1 MVITNVKI
9 IDLLKSYLKIIVE
22 HPDIREHFTMHPLDF
37 SRERKL
43 PLLKVIGLL
52 INLPKRSL
60 HIELQ
65 SFFESIGQGSL
76 CCTKG
81 AFSLQRSKLK
91 PIFFKVWNQ
100 LLIET
105 YYESYGDNIK
115 RWEGFK
121 LLAVDGSNISVV
133 NVPEVI
139 AHFGTADNQFGS
151 VPMARGLQI
160 HDVLNDITIWGDIF
174 PRSYGESTIL
184 ASNIER
190 LPKDSLTLLDR
201 GYPSYHLIY
210 RFNNEETPRHFLMRC
225 KATFS
230 NEVKKFVASKTRDKV
245 ITIYPS
251 EDSIIRLQQQGHIVT
266 KKQGIKVRA
275 LKIVLPDG
283 EIEIL
288 LTNLYNCNT
297 YTLKKLSVLYFMRW
311 KIETAYSKQ
320 KNQLQIEIYSGHRVI
335 CIEQDYMAGL
345 FVANLQSI
353 IEKQCEQQINEIS
366 SVRFYD
372 YKVNKNASWAFLK
385 NRILKLFI
393 LPMKSIDILTELQKL
408 FMSSI
413 EPIRPDR
420 HFERTNPKRKRG
432 KYQTFTNYR
441 RAV

>member
-1 MVITNVKI
+1 MVTTNVKI
-9 IDLLKSYLKIIVE
+9 IDLLKSYLKIMVE
-22 HPDIREHFTMHPLDF
+22 HPDIREHFTMYPLDF

-60 HIELQ
+60 HIELH
-65 SFFESIGQGSL
+65 SFFESIGQGGL

-100 LLIET
+100 LLVET

-201 GYPSYHLIY
+201 GYPSYHLIC

-230 NEVKKFVASKTRDKV
+230 NEVK
-245 ITIYPS
+245 
-251 EDSIIRLQQQGHIVT
+251 
-266 KKQGIKVRA
+266 
-275 LKIVLPDG
+275 
-283 EIEIL
+283 
-288 LTNLYNCNT
+288 
-297 YTLKKLSVLYFMRW
+297 
-311 KIETAYSKQ
+311 
-320 KNQLQIEIYSGHRVI
+320 I
-335 CIEQDYMAGL
+335 CSQ
-345 FVANLQSI
+345 
-353 IEKQCEQQINEIS
+353 
-366 SVRFYD
+366 
-372 YKVNKNASWAFLK
+372 
-385 NRILKLFI
+385 
-393 LPMKSIDILTELQKL
+393 
-408 FMSSI
+408 
-413 EPIRPDR
+413 
-420 HFERTNPKRKRG
+420 
-432 KYQTFTNYR
+432 
-441 RAV
+441 